1 MAKRDDST
9 AAGLGFLAGL
19 ILAAPK
25 EQDRQDIQYG
35 NEYRD
40 RNALLNHLK
49 LNKSI
54 PRLTDEHIRE
64 AARLFVR
71 GFFRSA
77 CIMSAIAI
85 EIALN
90 EKYQIINGIKKAAP
104 ESFKELTD
112 WAEQEG
118 ILQHGNTSFIDGV
131 RKLRNAYVHPE
142 NLNVTIQDAQL
153 TFGVA
158 LRVINHLYPD
168 NFNQNNNNT

>member
-1 MAKRDDST
+1 MGRNDNS
-9 AAGLGFLAGL
+9 AAVGLSFLAGL
-19 ILAAPK
+19 ALAAPK

-35 NEYRD
+35 NECRE
-40 RNALLNHLK
+40 RNALLTHLK
-49 LNKSI
+49 LNRSI
-54 PRLTDEHIRE
+54 QRLTDEHIRE

-85 EIALN
+85 EIALK

-131 RKLRNAYVHPE
+131 RKLRNTIVHPE
-142 NLNVTIQDAQL
+142 SLNVTIQDAQL
-153 TFGVA
+153 MFGIA

-168 NFNQNNNNT
+168 N

>member
-1 MAKRDDST
+1 MTKNDDSMV
-9 AAGLGFLAGL
+9 AGLGFLAGL
-19 ILAAPK
+19 FLAAPK

-35 NEYRD
+35 RECRE
-40 RNALLNHLK
+40 RNALLSHLK
-49 LNKSI
+49 LNGSV
-54 PRLTDEHIRE
+54 PRLTNEHIRE
-64 AARLFVR
+64 AARLFIR

-77 CIMSAIAI
+77 CIMSAIAV
-85 EIALN
+85 EIALK

-118 ILQHGNTSFIDGV
+118 ILIRGDTSFIDGV

-142 NLNVTIQDAQL
+142 SLNVTIQDAQL
-153 TFGVA
+153 MFNVA

-168 NFNQNNNNT
+168 S